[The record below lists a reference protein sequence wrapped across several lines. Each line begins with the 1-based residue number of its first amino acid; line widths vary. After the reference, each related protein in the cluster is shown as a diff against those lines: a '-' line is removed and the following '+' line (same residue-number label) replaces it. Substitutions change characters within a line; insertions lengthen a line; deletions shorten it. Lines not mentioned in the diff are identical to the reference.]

1 MSRVTTPVQQLTRW
15 QIPLHQSDSPANTKV
30 VIAPLKLGNEF
41 TPSLTL
47 PLREVKTAAL
57 PQPAAPSPLEMQ
69 ASLEHQGP
77 LYPGQPVIYRLTL
90 WLPTSMQNPA
100 LSELSSAHFTIRRL
114 GSDEWI
120 APAQAGLP
128 GRLTRSWLIQAK
140 APGLWYLDSPRLQ
153 GQLTQQGNKPQKL
166 SARAAPLEVRVDKAP
181 ATPVATRLTLSQR
194 LEPASTGEVGEPLIR
209 ILTLTMENGDSGQI
223 QLAP

>member
-1 MSRVTTPVQQLTRW
+1 
-15 QIPLHQSDSPANTKV
+15 
-30 VIAPLKLGNEF
+30 
-41 TPSLTL
+41 
-47 PLREVKTAAL
+47 
-57 PQPAAPSPLEMQ
+57 MQ
-69 ASLEHQGP
+69 ASLDHQGP

-120 APAQAGLP
+120 APFRLVYPAGSP
-128 GRLTRSWLIQAK
+128 AAGSFRQKRR
-140 APGLWYLDSPRLQ
+140 DSGTSTHPACGAAHAAR
-153 GQLTQQGNKPQKL
+153 GKPQRL

-194 LEPASTGEVGEPLIR
+194 LEPASTGKWV
-209 ILTLTMENGDSGQI
+209 NH
-223 QLAP
+223 